1 VFDVSEVTLVNYTVS
16 HSCL

>member
-1 VFDVSEVTLVNYTVS
+1 VFDVSAVTLVNYTVS